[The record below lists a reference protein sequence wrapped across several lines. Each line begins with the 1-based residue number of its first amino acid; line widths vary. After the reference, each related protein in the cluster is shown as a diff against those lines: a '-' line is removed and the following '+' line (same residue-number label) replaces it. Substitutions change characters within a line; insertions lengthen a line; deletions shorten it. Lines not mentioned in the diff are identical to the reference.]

1 MFGFG
6 GASSRRQGVATLA
19 AALPGII
26 GAMHPVERATVLV
39 LANGMLR
46 VVAEAVGG
54 GSMVDDPSSVPTEV
68 ADGALKG
75 LLAVRRRLS
84 AVAEDPSS
92 PSRRH
97 AFCHLRAAEL
107 ACLTVGV
114 AVEPGAIKGCAMSW
128 RAAWEGR
135 TRLPDAV
142 LYIRKWESASG
153 VPAVA
158 PAEGGSVGDDHLTSR
173 GRRVP
178 AFLRKGKG
186 A

>member
-6 GASSRRQGVATLA
+6 GASSRRQGVAALA
-19 AALPGII
+19 QSLPGII

-46 VVAEAVGG
+46 VASHVGG
-54 GSMVDDPSSVPTEV
+54 GNMADDPASVPHQV
-68 ADGALKG
+68 ADGTLKG
-75 LLAVRRRLS
+75 LMAVRLRLS
-84 AVAEDPSS
+84 AVAEDPAS
-92 PSRRH
+92 PARRQAH
-97 AFCHLRAAEL
+97 CHLRAAEL

-114 AVEPGAIKGCAMSW
+114 AVEPAAIRGCAMAW

-135 TRLPDAV
+135 TRLHDAV
-142 LYIRKWESASG
+142 LYIRKWEASTG

-158 PAEGGSVGDDHLTSR
+158 HPEDAGSGDDDLASL

-178 AFLRKGKG
+178 AFLRKGK
-186 A
+186 AS